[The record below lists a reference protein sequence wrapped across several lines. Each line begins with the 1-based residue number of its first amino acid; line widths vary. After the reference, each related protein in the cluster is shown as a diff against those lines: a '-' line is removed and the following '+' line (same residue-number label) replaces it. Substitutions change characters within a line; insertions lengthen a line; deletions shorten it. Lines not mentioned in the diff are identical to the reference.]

1 MTPTPHPQ
9 RRIEADEPAVR
20 ITGHT
25 VRQLVVQ
32 VLGGLLIATVV
43 AGGSVWGTVQILGE
57 KVGAVSRE
65 VQQLRGDVQEM
76 RRDLYRPRFERGRY
90 SAEAALPPGSPP

>member
-1 MTPTPHPQ
+1 MTPTPHPH
-9 RRIEADEPAVR
+9 RRIEDDEPTVR
-20 ITGHT
+20 LTGHT

-65 VQQLRGDVQEM
+65 VQQLRGEVQEM
-76 RRDLYRPRFERGRY
+76 RRDLYRPRFERDAYR
-90 SAEAALPPGSPP
+90 AEAALPPLAVP

>member
-9 RRIEADEPAVR
+9 RRIENDEPVVR

-43 AGGSVWGTVQILGE
+43 AAGSVWGTVQILGE

-65 VQQLRGDVQEM
+65 VQQLRGEVQEM

-90 SAEAALPPGSPP
+90 RAEAGLPPGPPP